1 MFSAICADAAWTAGA
16 GDDAR
21 PARPR
26 RVLHVPVQRARSAAR
41 RRVRFAMKI
50 AWLRMARYLMV
61 SWCTGE
67 EPVMSNAFIRTSSY
81 SPRSGRRRRRM
92 RALLA
97 MTAIWTL
104 LFAWAL
110 SSALSAID
118 APPSNLRASLL
129 PVSGA
134 DISAV
139 DVSAADTRVAATEID
154 DGAPAGVQVS
164 VDTEGALTDGQ
175 QASDAALYVAE
186 R

>member
-1 MFSAICADAAWTAGA
+1 MFSAICADAAWTVGNR
-16 GDDAR
+16 DDAR
-21 PARPR
+21 RARPR
-26 RVLHVPVQRARSAAR
+26 RVLHVTVQRARSAAH

-61 SWCTGE
+61 SWCTRE
-67 EPVMSNAFIRTSSY
+67 EPVMSNARIRTF
-81 SPRSGRRRRRM
+81 PGVRSCRRRRRM

-97 MTAIWTL
+97 MTAVWTL

-118 APPSNLRASLL
+118 APPANLRASLL
-129 PVSGA
+129 PVP
-134 DISAV
+134 AV
-139 DVSAADTRVAATEID
+139 DVPSADTGVSAATEVD

-175 QASDAALYVAE
+175 QASEAALYVAE

>member
-1 MFSAICADAAWTAGA
+1 
-16 GDDAR
+16 
-21 PARPR
+21 
-26 RVLHVPVQRARSAAR
+26 
-41 RRVRFAMKI
+41 
-50 AWLRMARYLMV
+50 
-61 SWCTGE
+61 
-67 EPVMSNAFIRTSSY
+67 MSNARIRTSPG
-81 SPRSGRRRRRM
+81 PRACRRRRRM

-129 PVSGA
+129 PVSGVDVPGTDVTA
-134 DISAV
+134 TDVPAV
-139 DVSAADTRVAATEID
+139 DTLVAATGID

-175 QASDAALYVAE
+175 QISDAALYVAE

>member
-1 MFSAICADAAWTAGA
+1 MFSAICAHIAQIAGA
-16 GDDAR
+16 SGDAR

-26 RVLHVPVQRARSAAR
+26 RVLHVPVQRARWAAR
-41 RRVRFAMKI
+41 PCVRFAMKI

-61 SWCTGE
+61 SWCTRE
-67 EPVMSNAFIRTSSY
+67 EPVMSNALIRTF
-81 SPRSGRRRRRM
+81 PGVRSCRRRRRM

-97 MTAIWTL
+97 MTAVWTL

-118 APPSNLRASLL
+118 APPANLRASLL
-129 PVSGA
+129 PVP
-134 DISAV
+134 AV
-139 DVSAADTRVAATEID
+139 DVPTADTRIAAATEVD

-175 QASDAALYVAE
+175 LASEAALYVAE

>member
-1 MFSAICADAAWTAGA
+1 
-16 GDDAR
+16 
-21 PARPR
+21 
-26 RVLHVPVQRARSAAR
+26 
-41 RRVRFAMKI
+41 
-50 AWLRMARYLMV
+50 
-61 SWCTGE
+61 
-67 EPVMSNAFIRTSSY
+67 MSNARIRTSPG
-81 SPRSGRRRRRM
+81 PRACRRRRRM

-110 SSALSAID
+110 SSALSVID

-129 PVSGA
+129 PVSGVDVPGTDVTA
-134 DISAV
+134 TDVTATDVPAV
-139 DVSAADTRVAATEID
+139 DTLVAATGID

-175 QASDAALYVAE
+175 QISDAALYVAE